1 MKEEGKRMRM
11 DKEVV
16 MDKLFSVFEKH
27 QYYNISD
34 LVRLTNQPIVSS
46 CCAMC
51 VFVCVWGGGVVR
63 G

>member
-1 MKEEGKRMRM
+1 
-11 DKEVV
+11 

-34 LVRLTNQPIVSS
+34 LVRLTNQPIVSN
-46 CCAMC
+46 CIM
-51 VFVCVWGGGVVR
+51 CVWGCVGVVR